1 MGLGKALI
9 FMGGAFLVLLTPGLY
24 VIFPSQVSFI
34 LKIFWNSYIITLILL
49 LIISAKIVEKVSL
62 KIKTTRE
69 RRRKERIKT
78 WEIQTIE
85 NYYT

>member
-9 FMGGAFLVLLTPGLY
+9 FMGGAFLALLTPGLY
-24 VIFPSQVSFI
+24 VIYPSQVSFI
-34 LKIFWNSYIITLILL
+34 LKVVLNSYIVLLIPL
-49 LIISAKIVEKVSL
+49 LIISAKVIEKVSS
-62 KIKTTRE
+62 KIKDTRE
-69 RRRKERIKT
+69 RRRRERIKT